1 MHNNNLHTVQQ
12 YFSKQ
17 LQGTFSAQTI
27 AQFFTQL
34 TTHITQL
41 SKVQQLT
48 EPNYRVTESS
58 INRYNVAITQLLQHK
73 PVQYIIGYEWFYGL
87 QFTVNEHTLIPRP
100 ETEELVH
107 YIINKYKNN
116 TTALHGIDI
125 GTGSGCIG
133 ISLCANMPNANFTL
147 CDISPQ
153 ALAVAQKNAA
163 QNNCTPKYVTTDILN
178 WKQHQWGTYDVV
190 VSNPPYV
197 MEHEKES
204 MHTNVL
210 NYEPHTALFVPNA
223 DPLLFYKAIG
233 AMAQATLKPN
243 GLLCVEINE
252 ALGAETAQLFTQL
265 NFTQVTIIT
274 DMHGKQRFVSA
285 IK

>member
-1 MHNNNLHTVQQ
+1 M
-12 YFSKQ
+12 FS
-17 LQGTFSAQTI
+17 
-27 AQFFTQL
+27 QL

-48 EPNYRVTESS
+48 EPNYRVTESQ
-58 INRYNVAITQLLQHK
+58 INSYNKAIAQLLQHK
-73 PVQYIIGYEWFYGL
+73 PIQYIIGYEWFYGL
-87 QFTVNEHTLIPRP
+87 KFEVNEHTLIPRP

-107 YIINKYKNN
+107 YIINKYKKN
-116 TTALHGIDI
+116 TANLNCIDV

-133 ISLCANMPNANFTL
+133 ISLYKNMHNANVTL
-147 CDISPQ
+147 CDISSE
-153 ALAVAQKNAA
+153 ALAIAKKNAL
-163 QNNCTPKYVTTDILN
+163 QNNCTVEYLTTDILN
-178 WKQHQWGTYDVV
+178 WEHYKWESYDVV

-197 MEHEKES
+197 MEQEKLT
-204 MHTNVL
+204 MHANVV
-210 NYEPHTALFVPNA
+210 NYEPHTALFVPNN

-233 AMAQATLKPN
+233 AMAQVTLKPQ

>member
-17 LQGTFSAQTI
+17 LQGTYSAQTI
-27 AQFFTQL
+27 TQFFIQL

-41 SKVQQLT
+41 SKIQQLT
-48 EPNYRVTESS
+48 EPNYRITESS
-58 INRYNVAITQLLQHK
+58 INRYNAAIAQLLQHK
-73 PVQYIIGYEWFYGL
+73 PIQYIIGYEWFYGL

-107 YIINKYKNN
+107 YIINQYKNS
-116 TTALHGIDI
+116 TTPLHGIDI

-133 ISLCANMPNANFTL
+133 ISLCANMSNANFTL

-153 ALAVAQKNAA
+153 AIAVAQKNAV
-163 QNNCTPKYVTTDILN
+163 QNKCSPQYVTTDILN
-178 WKQHQWGTYDVV
+178 WQQHQWDAYDIV

-197 MEHEKES
+197 MEQEKQT
-204 MHTNVL
+204 MQVNVL

-233 AMAQATLKPN
+233 TMAQATLKPQ

-265 NFTQVTIIT
+265 NFTQVTIIN